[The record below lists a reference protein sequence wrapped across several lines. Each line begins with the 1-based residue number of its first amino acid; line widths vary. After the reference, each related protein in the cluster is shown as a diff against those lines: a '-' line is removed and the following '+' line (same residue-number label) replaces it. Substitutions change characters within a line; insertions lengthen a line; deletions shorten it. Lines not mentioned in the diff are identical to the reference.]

1 MRRAPPRRVAAAAAA
16 AAAALPEG
24 EGGQPVDIR
33 DAGTGR
39 VWRVALGSGR
49 LLALKLASVGAP
61 LGGEL
66 RTLRWLAQR
75 AAPVPAVLA
84 ADGAPQPDW
93 LALEWCGDSTLDDA
107 LQGAAAPGA
116 VAPGGAGRGAAV
128 GDARWGEG
136 EGGKRLVRAVAA
148 LEGAFWPISAGARR
162 RAEWDQQVAALRA
175 QAEPWLAA
183 APLALAWLLQGRA
196 GGGAGAGAATGA
208 LRRAV
213 ELALHGEPDVGSL
226 DYNARNV
233 VLDEAGGRVTLVDFA
248 ATGVDWPERR
258 LVQYATATGGGASRG
273 AAPVRP
279 PAPRATGRL
288 PARSRGDVPLGP
300 DGGSGARLRRA
311 GGAEAG
317 RRPGGGGRRGGRPR
331 GAAAAG
337 GGGRTAGGGGGD
349 GPPRAGQGLERRTG
363 APGGAADAAARAR

>member
-33 DAGTGR
+33 DAGSGR

-49 LLALKLASVGAP
+49 LLALKLASAQAP

-116 VAPGGAGRGAAV
+116 VTPGAAGRGAAA
-128 GDARWGEG
+128 GDAGWG

-148 LEGAFWPISAGARR
+148 LAGAFWPLRAGARR
-162 RAEWDQQVAALRA
+162 RPEWDQQVAALRA
-175 QAEPWLAA
+175 QAGPWLAA
-183 APLALAWLLQGRA
+183 APQALAWLLQGRT
-196 GGGAGAGAATGA
+196 GGGAGEGDGADA
-208 LRRAV
+208 LRRTVA
-213 ELALHGEPDVGSL
+213 LALEGEPDVGSL

-248 ATGVDWPERR
+248 ATGVDWP
-258 LVQYATATGGGASRG
+258 
-273 AAPVRP
+273 
-279 PAPRATGRL
+279 
-288 PARSRGDVPLGP
+288 
-300 DGGSGARLRRA
+300 
-311 GGAEAG
+311 
-317 RRPGGGGRRGGRPR
+317 
-331 GAAAAG
+331 
-337 GGGRTAGGGGGD
+337 
-349 GPPRAGQGLERRTG
+349 
-363 APGGAADAAARAR
+363 